1 MKLPIRMIGIAIS
14 VVWIFLIIF
23 AVSAMYSMQ
32 DMQFNLGTPE
42 ITTTPDNEFLLSFP
56 LYVMNPGLYN
66 IANLN
71 FTTEV
76 FGRNGSEVAWGST
89 LVPIIPHSQAVN
101 TTHVM
106 SLNVTGLLQGNM
118 DLLLNDSTLNVNENA
133 SMSAAEVVPV
143 KASSSFDL
151 PWGAPLDN
159 LTFGMPETSVY
170 NSSHMRV
177 VVPVSFENHAFF
189 NLTGTLNA
197 RISSISSVVPNFV
210 SSCQVNLNVAKNSP
224 CKMNLEFKIP
234 IQTTQSIHLEILFKT
249 QFFKYGPVVI
259 DFGN

>member
-1 MKLPIRMIGIAIS
+1 MIGIAIS

-32 DMQFNLGTPE
+32 DMQFKLGAPE
-42 ITTTPDNEFLLSFP
+42 ITTTPDNEFSLSFP

-71 FTTEV
+71 FTTQV
-76 FGRNGSEVAWGST
+76 FSRNGSEVAWGST
-89 LVPIIPHSQAVN
+89 LVPIIPRGQAVN
-101 TTHVM
+101 TTHIM
-106 SLNVTGLLQGNM
+106 SLNLTGLLQNNM

-143 KASSSFDL
+143 KASSSFYL

-159 LTFGMPETSVY
+159 LTFSTPETSVY
-170 NSSHMRV
+170 NASYMRV

-197 RISSISSVVPNFV
+197 RISNISSVVPNFL
-210 SSCQVNLNVAKNSP
+210 SSCKVNLNVPQNSP
-224 CKMNLEFKIP
+224 CRVNLEFEIP
-234 IQTTQSIHLEILFKT
+234 IQTTPSIHLEVFFKT

-259 DFGN
+259 DFGS